1 MIRLDSIKI
10 LAPTD
15 CLVDYDNNSF
25 KASKDIERG
34 VIVKDSLTANNINFG
49 FNRFVIDSKA
59 DNVVFEVSAKAL
71 KNDYSEGINI
81 NTFNQLIDN
90 LNRTNVVKLDAS
102 VIYNEGKLLRADVTD
117 NVKFD
122 AYKGSNFY
130 TDMACIPLPNKYD
143 ITSYNRVKNLG
154 LVFKGKQKSFKERQI
169 FYDKITEL
177 VSNKNG
183 KAFLNSIDTHKVF
196 KDFKNTIRTE
206 GNFNQLK
213 TIRKYIGSNELSDVL
228 SSNAKV
234 NYELFKK
241 ITKQADP
248 EVLQLFNRYEGMK
261 LKDVVQRR
269 GIEGIIQDAG
279 YNWQYLE
286 LWLKNMSPNNYRR
299 TSDRG
304 VGIPLFKKIFN
315 ELKAK
320 NNNVDATIID
330 LFLDAL
336 SNVA

>member
-1 MIRLDSIKI
+1 VI
-10 LAPTD
+10 L
-15 CLVDYDNNSF
+15 
-25 KASKDIERG
+25 
-34 VIVKDSLTANNINFG
+34 
-49 FNRFVIDSKA
+49 
-59 DNVVFEVSAKAL
+59 EVSAKAL

-81 NTFNQLIDN
+81 NTFEQLIDN
-90 LNRTNVVKLDAS
+90 LNKSNVVKLDAS

-122 AYKGSNFY
+122 TYQGKNFY

-183 KAFLNSIDTHKVF
+183 KAFLNSINTSKVF

-228 SSNAKV
+228 CSNAKV
-234 NYELFKK
+234 NYDLFKK
-241 ITKQADP
+241 ITKQADS
-248 EVLQLFNRYEGMK
+248 EVLQIFDKYEGMK
-261 LKDVVQRR
+261 LSA
-269 GIEGIIQDAG
+269 IIDDIGRKGLIKEAN
-279 YNWQYLE
+279 YNWQYIE
-286 LWLKNMSPNNYRR
+286 AYLKHKVPGNYRR
-299 TSDRG
+299 E
-304 VGIPLFKKIFN
+304 IQKFKQKYN
-315 ELKAK
+315 ELKTQ
-320 NNNVDATIID
+320 NNSMDATIID

-336 SNVA
+336 SKVA